1 MNGAVKGTIL
11 LYFLISCLVMT
22 AQATFYYAY
31 GDSITA
37 PNDAYINQMV
47 KAYDPAATVSRNTD
61 GTGMTSEWAVKNM
74 DLHYKK
80 EHTFFIIEFGTNDD
94 RLPTADNLELMYNN
108 VKSQGSTPIILI
120 PTLRDG
126 NKGTIWDYETHSAR
140 IKRIEAQLTLK
151 KLPFVKMYDAI
162 DAIPNNGWLDG
173 FNQSNQPDLVHPNTK
188 GQKMMADTLWDCL
201 HPKEILTKTWMNGN
215 VPLGE
220 QSCHLIWMK
229 YKEES

>member
-1 MNGAVKGTIL
+1 MNGVIKIIIL
-11 LYFLISCLVMT
+11 LYFLSFGLVVT

-37 PNDAYINQMV
+37 PDDAYINQMV
-47 KAYDPAATVSRNTD
+47 KAYDPDAKVSRNTD
-61 GTGMTSEWAVKNM
+61 GSGMTSEWAVKNM
-74 DLHYKK
+74 DLYYKS
-80 EHTFFIIEFGTNDD
+80 EYTFFIIEFGTNDEG
-94 RLPTADNLELMYNN
+94 LPSADNLELMYNY

-140 IKRIEAQLTLK
+140 IKRIETQLTLK

-162 DAIPNNGWLDG
+162 DAIPNNGRLDG
-173 FNQSNQPDLVHPNTK
+173 FNHSNQPDAVHPNTK
-188 GQKMMADTLWDCL
+188 GHKMMADTLWNCL
-201 HPKEILTKTWMNGN
+201 HPEEILTKTWMNGN

-220 QSCHLIWMK
+220 QSCHKIWME